1 MNNMKKRFVS
11 ILLMALLVLALGL
24 TGCTKTAPK
33 STDADADADATL
45 IEQAAGD
52 YLVSEIGKYYDKT
65 DVCIPT
71 VYIIRAE
78 VAENGDVTAYGDFWV
93 ENYNIKGDTL
103 EFASGGNEPGVMYMT
118 KDGDKY
124 TVTKFDVVQDGS
136 NYDSSAKKLFGE
148 YYDAFVKYQS
158 DEEAKAA
165 TRGQQI
171 ANYVKDHNLKVT
183 QYKDY
188 GWDPVALPTD
198 AE

>member
-1 MNNMKKRFVS
+1 MKNMKKRFVS
-11 ILLMALLVLALGL
+11 ILLMALLVLMLGL

-52 YLVSEIGKYYDKT
+52 YLVSEMGKHYDKA
-65 DVCIPT
+65 DASIPT

-78 VAENGDVTAYGDFWV
+78 VAENGDVTAYGDFWL
-93 ENYNIKGDTL
+93 ENYDIKGDTL
-103 EFASGGNEPGVMYMT
+103 EFTSGGNYPGVMYMT

-124 TVTKFDVVQDGS
+124 TVTKFDQVEDGS
-136 NYDSSAKKLFGE
+136 DYPKSAKKLFGE
-148 YYDAFVKYQS
+148 YYEAFSKYQS

-171 ANYVKDHNLKVT
+171 ANYVKEHNLKVT